1 MKFKNLSLRL
11 RVAAGFALFG
21 LAVSL
26 GLGIWVYLTSRDI
39 ERRLIDDALSAE
51 LEDYRARLARNPG
64 SLPPMTATVRGYHLQ
79 SGDTS
84 AEIPPELRPLAEG
97 WYTLNVG
104 EVDFRV
110 AVASGGSGR
119 IYMLHSRAQ
128 AEVRARRLL
137 LIVMLGVI
145 ATALLSAGGGLWL
158 AGRVIAPVGELAR
171 RVRERDPADLTTPFA
186 EGLPHDEVGELAHA
200 FERYLARL
208 RAFVE
213 RERAFAADA
222 SHELRTPL
230 AVIQGA
236 VEVLQGYDQ
245 LGARTRSRIAR
256 VERAVRGMADLTTTL
271 LMLARERP
279 DATRRVPPCA
289 VDDVLREVVEQHQ
302 HLLLHKPVELTLEFA
317 GHPSVVVERPLLAI
331 ALGNL
336 VRNAFA
342 YTERGRVC
350 VTLGEHELVVADTGP
365 GVAPEDVPH
374 LFEHTD
380 RSRRTTRGAGIGLFL
395 VKRIADR
402 QGWSI
407 GVASEVGQGATFRL
421 KFEPAR
427 SA

>member
-1 MKFKNLSLRL
+1 MNFRNPSLRL
-11 RVAAGFALFG
+11 RVTLGFALLG
-21 LAVSL
+21 LCVSL

-39 ERRLIDDALSAE
+39 EHRLIDDALSAE
-51 LEDYRARLARNPG
+51 LEDYRTRLARNPQ
-64 SLPPMTATVRGYHLQ
+64 SLPPMTATVRGYRDQ
-79 SGDTS
+79 PGEGTD
-84 AEIPPELRPLAEG
+84 EIPPALRPLDNG
-97 WYTLNVG
+97 WYTLNVDNV
-104 EVDFRV
+104 EYRV
-110 AVASGGSGR
+110 AVTAVGGSH

-128 AEVRARRLL
+128 AELRARRLL
-137 LIVMLGVI
+137 LVVIFGVI
-145 ATALLSAGGGLWL
+145 ATALLSAAGGWWL

-171 RVRERDPADLTTPFA
+171 RVRQRDPADLETPFA
-186 EGLPHDEVGELAHA
+186 EGLPQDEVGELAHA

-208 RAFVE
+208 RAFIE

-236 VEVLQGYDQ
+236 VEVLQNDEH
-245 LGARTRSRIAR
+245 LDARVRTRIAR

-279 DATRRVPPCA
+279 DATRRVPSCA
-289 VDDVLREVVEQHQ
+289 VDEVLREVVEQHQ
-302 HLLLHKPVELTLEFA
+302 HLLLHKPVELSLEIA

-350 VTLGEHELVVADTGP
+350 VSLGEREVTVTDTGP
-365 GVAPEDVPH
+365 GVAPEDMPR

-380 RSRRTTRGAGIGLFL
+380 RSGRTTRGAGIGLFL

-407 GVASEVGQGATFRL
+407 GVASEVGRGATFRL
-421 KFEPAR
+421 VFGT
-427 SA
+427 